1 MKAFLNSRWLYRLI
15 SLFLAICLFLYVNS
29 TKTTTSQSTDSSNDS
44 TTLTTNEHKT
54 ISVQLRLNVNSDKY
68 FVTGYPEKVKVH
80 LSGPAALVT
89 ATSNTQNFRVMANLT
104 KLSTGEHT
112 VALQQ
117 EGLNR
122 DLTYRIDPA
131 KIKVNIQKR
140 QTVTFP
146 VTVNYDKTRIADNY
160 EAGKATSDVTS
171 VKATGAE
178 SEIDRIN
185 KVVAQVDLKQNAK
198 STVNSQAVI
207 EALDKQGRTVNVIL
221 TPSTTQVNL
230 PITSKQNSKKVPISF
245 KVKNG
250 SSDYT
255 YSIKSSTSSVRVF
268 GSKSKLA
275 DISSFE
281 ADIDVSDIKKSTTK
295 TVSLDPD
302 ANGVTG
308 VNPTSVKV
316 SITTKQAD

>member
-1 MKAFLNSRWLYRLI
+1 MKAFFNSRWMFRLI
-15 SLFLAICLFLYVNS
+15 SLFLAVCLFLYVNS
-29 TKTTTSQSTDSSNDS
+29 TKTTTSQSTDSNTDS
-44 TTLTTNEHKT
+44 TTLTANEHKT
-54 ISVQLRLNVNSDKY
+54 ITVQLRLNVNSDKY
-68 FVTGYPEKVKVH
+68 FVTGYPEKVKMH

-89 ATSNTQNFRVMANLT
+89 ATANTQNFRVIANLN
-104 KLSTGEHT
+104 KLKVGKHT
-112 VALQQ
+112 VTLQE

-122 DLTYRIDPA
+122 DLSYRIDPA

-140 QTVTFP
+140 QTVSFP

-178 SEIDRIN
+178 NEIDRIS

-230 PITSKQNSKKVPISF
+230 PITTKQNSKKVPITF
-245 KVKNG
+245 KAKNG
-250 SSDYT
+250 LSNYT
-255 YSIKSSTSSVRVF
+255 YTLKSSTSSVRVF

-281 ADIDVSDIKKSTTK
+281 ADVDVSDIKKSTTK
-295 TVSLDPD
+295 TVSLDAD
-302 ANGVTG
+302 ANGVTS
-308 VNPTSVKV
+308 VDPTSVKV
-316 SITTKQAD
+316 SITTKKTD